1 MVDCSRELEKY
12 WDEKVK
18 LSQDKYS
25 ELMRKRDLQIEKL
38 KTNLSLE
45 PLYPQPTEFINQGS
59 YAMKSLIQQDDEYD
73 IDVGIVFDKVALDS
87 YDRKEPA
94 YIKNQIGKK
103 LKDERFSKSPSVL
116 KNCVRVNYK
125 ENYHIDMPVFRKNGD
140 VLELASGSSW
150 EESNPKYINQWFQT
164 EKSKKP
170 HLKKI
175 VQLLKK
181 WSKSRSDWSMPSGL
195 ILSILASECYCYDER
210 LDKSFYATLSAI
222 NLRLQ
227 RNKNIQIPNTSTVIT
242 SSEKHSEK
250 VKNLSE
256 KLKSFF
262 DGGFKLYGEE
272 DKQRALKV
280 WKAFFNDRYFE
291 ELIK

>member
-1 MVDCSRELEKY
+1 M
-12 WDEKVK
+12 
-18 LSQDKYS
+18 
-25 ELMRKRDLQIEKL
+25 
-38 KTNLSLE
+38 
-45 PLYPQPTEFINQGS
+45 
-59 YAMKSLIQQDDEYD
+59 IQQIAHNSKLLSIIIRRNFEKNGIEFFTPDDFSQQLAYMKRPKDYAIPPHVHNAVVRE
-73 IDVGIVFDKVALDS
+73 VQFT
-87 YDRKEPA
+87 KEVLF
-94 YIKNQIGKK
+94 IKSGK
-103 LKDERFSKSPSVL
+103 
-116 KNCVRVNYK
+116 VRV
-125 ENYHIDMPVFRKNGD
+125 DF
-140 VLELASGSSW
+140 
-150 EESNPKYINQWFQT
+150 
-164 EKSKKP
+164 
-170 HLKKI
+170 
-175 VQLLKK
+175 
-181 WSKSRSDWSMPSGL
+181 
-195 ILSILASECYCYDER
+195 YDER